1 MAKKKGGSYRIKFL
15 MIITYLCAGLI
26 PLFLFTA
33 VVFKT
38 TENYFIEEKKKELLN
53 QANIFSGHITISGYL
68 KNEDMRH
75 AFDRDIELTSEQGGF
90 RIIVTDDMGV
100 VIEDSNGTDN
110 GKTIII
116 PEIVEALETK
126 DVAREQESGDIYV
139 VTSIVDESGK
149 KAGTVLI
156 IYKPEDIHAMIAG
169 IRKPVYIMTILISC
183 IVLTFVLVLSY
194 TLKGPLS

>member
-1 MAKKKGGSYRIKFL
+1 
-15 MIITYLCAGLI
+15 
-26 PLFLFTA
+26 
-33 VVFKT
+33 
-38 TENYFIEEKKKELLN
+38 
-53 QANIFSGHITISGYL
+53 
-68 KNEDMRH
+68 
-75 AFDRDIELTSEQGGF
+75 
-90 RIIVTDDMGV
+90 MGV

-149 KAGTVLI
+149 KVGTVLI
-156 IYKPEDIHAMIAG
+156 IYKPTDIDAMIAG

-183 IVLTFVLVLSY
+183 IVLTFVLVLSH
-194 TLKGPLS
+194 TITGPLSKAYGGNT